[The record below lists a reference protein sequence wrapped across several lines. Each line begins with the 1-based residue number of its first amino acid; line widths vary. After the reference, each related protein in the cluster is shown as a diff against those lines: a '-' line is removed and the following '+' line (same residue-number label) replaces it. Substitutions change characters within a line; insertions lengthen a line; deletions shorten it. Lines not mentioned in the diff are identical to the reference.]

1 MYFVNTSSAFTHYGR
16 GLFFLSF
23 SQQPAPS
30 WGGYCKIYRLKT
42 SLFMSGDVLVG
53 QRVNVILILWT
64 PDFFFVTELVTL
76 VRGLRTNNKVLHVIL
91 YLRELR
97 EVFLLF
103 YRAFLSEKISI
114 SSKEIGVT
122 VEINK
127 ILVDLIIH
135 SSLITKLINWLHLFN
150 HYLFVIQSRI

>member
-1 MYFVNTSSAFTHYGR
+1 
-16 GLFFLSF
+16 
-23 SQQPAPS
+23 
-30 WGGYCKIYRLKT
+30 
-42 SLFMSGDVLVG
+42 
-53 QRVNVILILWT
+53 
-64 PDFFFVTELVTL
+64 
-76 VRGLRTNNKVLHVIL
+76 LRTNNKLLHVIL

-103 YRAFLSEKISI
+103 YGAFLSEKISI

-135 SSLITKLINWLHLFN
+135 
-150 HYLFVIQSRI
+150 R